1 MIRAWWN
8 AQSARDRRV
17 LLVGGS
23 VVAILLVWALLWIPL
38 SRARAS
44 LSAQV
49 TQQRADLAWMRQS
62 LAQARELRSQ
72 GARGNVARQG
82 KSLLALADATAR
94 ADGLGDALKRVEP
107 TGAASVRV
115 SFEIVDFDALSNWM
129 EAVARDY
136 GVSVTDLSVD
146 KSQGLGLVNARVT
159 LQDAKQ

>member
-8 AQSARDRRV
+8 AQSVRDRRV
-17 LLVGGS
+17 LVAGGI
-23 VVAILLVWALLWIPL
+23 VVAILLTWALAWIPL

-44 LSAQV
+44 LTAQV
-49 TQQRADLAWMRQS
+49 AQQRADVAWMRQS
-62 LAQARELRSQ
+62 LAQARELRTQ

-94 ADGLGDALKRVEP
+94 ADGLGDALNRVEP

-115 SFEIVDFDALSNWM
+115 SFEVVDFDVLSNWL
-129 EAVARDY
+129 EALARDY

>member
-62 LAQARELRSQ
+62 LAQAREVVER
-72 GARGNVARQG
+72 
-82 KSLLALADATAR
+82 LAPELGSALNRPGRR
-94 ADGLGDALKRVEP
+94 ACA
-107 TGAASVRV
+107 
-115 SFEIVDFDALSNWM
+115 
-129 EAVARDY
+129 
-136 GVSVTDLSVD
+136 
-146 KSQGLGLVNARVT
+146 
-159 LQDAKQ
+159 